1 MTKEAYDRA
10 KLLFARIDAYTSK
23 LTDIAM
29 MIHDCSDTAYEGDC
43 VNVSVYNG
51 KGGKSHS
58 AYIDKL
64 IVKNMLIGAKEHYA
78 SLIEQCKSE
87 LERL

>member
-29 MIHDCSDTAYEGDC
+29 MLHDCSDTAYDEDC
-43 VNVSVYNG
+43 VNVQIYNG
-51 KGGKSHS
+51 KGKSHS
-58 AYIDKL
+58 EYIDKL
-64 IVKNMLIGAKEHYA
+64 LVKNMLIGAREHYKA
-78 SLIEQCKSE
+78 LIEICASE
-87 LERL
+87 LESL

>member
-10 KLLFARIDAYTSK
+10 KLLFVRMDAYTSK

-43 VNVSVYNG
+43 VNVQIYNG
-51 KGGKSHS
+51 KGKAHS

-64 IVKNMLIGAKEHYA
+64 LVKNMLIGAREHYK
-78 SLIEQCKSE
+78 SLIEICTSE
-87 LERL
+87 LEEL